1 MQDSNAFLV
10 KRFREKDETAFSKLV
25 RRHYPLVFRACLKIL
40 GHRQDAEDVTQET
53 FSRFAKYLDKWDVRR
68 PLEPWLVTIAGNRSK
83 TFLARRRAHQS
94 LTSTPEPVT
103 DNADA
108 VRKADGLREELE
120 LALERLPARQR
131 LAFDL
136 FHEQGMSY
144 LQISSEM
151 DCPVGTVKTW
161 VHRARSSVVRI
172 LRQRDVIAMTKTPFG
187 DESQCSSELPKRDHM
202 PHNAL
207 KLRRAN
213 DAM

>member
-1 MQDSNAFLV
+1 MQDSNALLV
-10 KRFREKDETAFSKLV
+10 QQFRENDETAFSKLV
-25 RRHYPLVFRACLKIL
+25 CRHYPLVFRVCLKIL

-53 FSRFAKYLDKWDVRR
+53 FSRFAKHVDRWDVRR

-94 LTSTPEPVT
+94 LTGMLEPIS
-103 DNADA
+103 DEAHA
-108 VRKADGLREELE
+108 IRKADGLREELQ
-120 LALERLPARQR
+120 LALATVPEQQR

-144 LQISSEM
+144 LQISAEM

-161 VHRARSSVVRI
+161 VHRARCRVVRI
-172 LRQRDVIAMTKTPFG
+172 LREREVIATAEAPLG
-187 DESQCSSELPKRDHM
+187 RERQNSGELSARDSLAHQM
-202 PHNAL
+202 L
-207 KLRRAN
+207 KLRRSS

>member
-1 MQDSNAFLV
+1 MQDSNALLVQQFL
-10 KRFREKDETAFSKLV
+10 ENDETAFSKLV
-25 RRHYPLVFRACLKIL
+25 RRHYPLVFRVCLKIL

-53 FSRFAKYLDKWDVRR
+53 FSRFAKHVDKWDVRR

-83 TFLARRRAHQS
+83 TLLARRRAHQS
-94 LTSTPEPVT
+94 LTSMVEPVT
-103 DNADA
+103 DEAHA
-108 VRKADGLREELE
+108 VRNADGLREELQ
-120 LALERLPARQR
+120 LALAAVPDQQR

-144 LQISSEM
+144 VQISAEM

-172 LRQRDVIAMTKTPFG
+172 LRQREVIATVRTPMG
-187 DESQCSSELPKRDHM
+187 KETQSSNQGPSRDDL
-202 PHNAL
+202 AYRTL
-207 KLRRAN
+207 KLRRSN